1 MEQYMFFLNRSLFLA
16 TNIILLYIFLTPKRT
31 RVFQV
36 VVFLLSWFVI
46 YFLRLVT
53 GPLNIDP
60 LLESNILGSLYLI
73 PCMLIFSET
82 PQAKFFVFYMIYSL
96 SQLTYLVFMYVD
108 RFLFPA
114 IPQMYILIG
123 MILEIALLP
132 VIKRYMKTPI
142 REIVDILNKQN
153 PVFTMFPV
161 LSFLLLVIYSLQ
173 ETNLVFEFITL
184 VISTVIIFFS
194 YFMISIS
201 ISGTRRQQELELI
214 SMTDNL
220 TGLYN
225 RRYVERRFQEEYLR
239 YGRTGQEFTLII
251 ADIDFFK
258 KINDTYGH
266 ACGDF
271 LLKAV
276 SEDIRKSVRTYDVVV
291 RWGGDEFF
299 VLLPATNE
307 ELGLNLAERIR
318 KTVETSRYDYNSNLL
333 AMTLTLGVSI
343 VKPGDTPDGMIKKAD
358 VALYYGKKNNR
369 NCTILYNENIE

>member
-1 MEQYMFFLNRSLFLA
+1 
-16 TNIILLYIFLTPKRT
+16 
-31 RVFQV
+31 
-36 VVFLLSWFVI
+36 
-46 YFLRLVT
+46 
-53 GPLNIDP
+53 
-60 LLESNILGSLYLI
+60 
-73 PCMLIFSET
+73 MLIFSET